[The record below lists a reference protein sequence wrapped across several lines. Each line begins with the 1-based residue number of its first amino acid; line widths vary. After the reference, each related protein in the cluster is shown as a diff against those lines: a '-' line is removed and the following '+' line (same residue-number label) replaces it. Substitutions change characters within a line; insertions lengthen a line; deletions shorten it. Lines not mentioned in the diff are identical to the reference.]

1 VSYNNDNIAVTD
13 IITVISDIGKSQ
25 SLEDIL
31 LHLSGFS
38 KQMGFT
44 YAGIGQIINPA
55 ILGRPICEFGISD
68 FPDDFQQQ
76 WLNKG
81 YIMHDPVLR
90 YALSCRSAF
99 TWREAYDY
107 ATRYG
112 RQIIDEARD
121 FGLRD
126 GVAIPVMVG
135 RYPTGLVSLVH
146 PDPKFSDELMARI
159 ELVCIHSYTQMLRVI
174 NAEEE
179 DRTIALSVREIDV
192 LHYVAAGKTNWE
204 VGKIL
209 GIGEDTIKMH
219 MKNITKKLD
228 AANRA
233 HSVSIGI
240 RMGQILP

>member
-1 VSYNNDNIAVTD
+1 MNNDNIYVAD
-13 IITVISDIGKSQ
+13 IISTISHIST
-25 SLEDIL
+25 SETLEDIL
-31 LHLSGFS
+31 SHLSGFS
-38 KQMGFT
+38 KQLGFT
-44 YAGIGQIINPA
+44 HAGIGQIINPTV
-55 ILGRPICEFGISD
+55 LGQPICNFGIAD
-68 FPDDFQQQ
+68 FPDDFQEQ
-76 WLNKG
+76 WFKKG

-90 YALSCRSAF
+90 YALSCRCAF
-99 TWREAYDY
+99 TWREAYEY

-112 RQIIDEARD
+112 QKIIDEASEY
-121 FGLRD
+121 GLQD

-135 RYPTGLVSLVH
+135 RYPMGLISLVH
-146 PDPKFSDELMARI
+146 PKPLFANEDLAKI
-159 ELVCIHSYTQMLRVI
+159 ELVCIHSYTQMLRVL
-174 NAEEE
+174 NAKEE

-209 GIGEDTIKMH
+209 GITEDAIKMH
-219 MKNITKKLD
+219 MKSISRKLD